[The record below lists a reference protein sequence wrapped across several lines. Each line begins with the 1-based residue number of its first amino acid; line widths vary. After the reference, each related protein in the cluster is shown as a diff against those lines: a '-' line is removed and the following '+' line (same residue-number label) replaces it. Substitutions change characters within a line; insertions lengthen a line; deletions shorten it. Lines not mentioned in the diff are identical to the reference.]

1 MELKN
6 KGYDVEIFDNSS
18 LKDDWLE
25 KMNVAMREFDRE
37 TNNWTQRLSNEA
49 LMELDIYKLNKE
61 WANMIKN
68 KGYTIIDMGDFN
80 NIGFS
85 VFYAMEKSVI
95 FK

>member
-1 MELKN
+1 M
-6 KGYDVEIFDNSS
+6 EIFD
-18 LKDDWLE
+18 LKALSGQWEE
-25 KMNVAMREFDRE
+25 KMSDAMKQFEVR
-37 TNNWTQRLSNEA
+37 TNDWKILLSNEA

-80 NIGFS
+80 NVGFS

>member
-1 MELKN
+1 MFDLKALS
-6 KGYDVEIFDNSS
+6 GQWE
-18 LKDDWLE
+18 E
-25 KMNVAMREFDRE
+25 KMSDAMKQFEVR
-37 TNNWTQRLSNEA
+37 TNDWKILLSNEA

>member
-37 TNNWTQRLSNEA
+37 TNNWTQRLSNER
-49 LMELDIYKLNKE
+49 LMQLDIYKLNKE

-80 NIGFS
+80 NVGFS

>member
-1 MELKN
+1 M
-6 KGYDVEIFDNSS
+6 EIFDNSS

-37 TNNWTQRLSNEA
+37 TNNWTQRLSNER
-49 LMELDIYKLNKE
+49 LMQLDIYKLNKE

-80 NIGFS
+80 NVGFS